1 MIAAAV
7 QKTTWLMTSSIGF
20 NFFDL
25 VLIAVLGFGFWR
37 GRRNGM
43 TKEAVPAAKWVV
55 IVVACTLGYAW
66 VGDRLIQYGVI
77 KNVFGKMFKEQ
88 TAAYVAAYLVIAL
101 VVFIVF
107 SYIKKAFKEKLD
119 GGDSSF
125 GNSEYYLGMLAG
137 TVRYACMMVFFLA
150 LLNAPVYTLADINTR
165 QEFNNRWFGGGLA
178 GYSGDFIPSIDEV
191 QAGVFKNSMLGP
203 PIKNNLSVLL
213 IKTDKFDIQHAT
225 AKKQPVIH
233 MGN

>member
-1 MIAAAV
+1 MIAAAI
-7 QKTTWLMTSSIGF
+7 QKTSWWTASSLGF
-20 NFFDL
+20 NFFDIVL
-25 VLIAVLGFGFWR
+25 VAVLGFGFWR

-43 TKEAVPAAKWVV
+43 SKEAVPTAKWVV
-55 IVVACTLGYAW
+55 LVVACTLGYAS
-66 VGDRLIQYGVI
+66 VGGLLIHYGI
-77 KNVFGKMFKEQ
+77 IRNVFGKLFREQ
-88 TAAYVAAYLVIAL
+88 TAAYVAAYLAIAL
-101 VVFIVF
+101 VVFIIF

-119 GGDSSF
+119 GDSAF

-150 LLNAPVYTLADINTR
+150 LLNAPVYTMADINAR

-191 QAGVFKNSMLGP
+191 QAGVFKDSLLGP
-203 PIKNNLSVLL
+203 QIKNNLSVLL
-213 IKTDKFDIQHAT
+213 INTGNFDIQHAT